1 VKIVSKHIF
10 FSLWEAGVLGNRTR
24 LWRDP
29 QEAFFWGRDECSRLG
44 CPINHPQIGFREIGK
59 SGGGK
64 WEKVYW
70 ADVLDTAAQWIREGR
85 KFIMDDGVPS
95 ERSVMQGEICRTYR
109 GLESFLA
116 VGHGLPPMR
125 QSIAQGLHRPY
136 GYVATRVILDQYMDP
151 SSRDD
156 LEMFLELYP
165 DATIELA
172 CFDVEVGNIPHRR
185 VMFWEVR
192 DY

>member
-1 VKIVSKHIF
+1 MKIRSKNQF
-10 FSLWEAGVLGNRTR
+10 FSAWEAGLLGNRTR
-24 LWRDP
+24 LWRRPEDAASASGVI
-29 QEAFFWGRDECSRLG
+29 E
-44 CPINHPQIGFREIGK
+44 IGFRELGAA
-59 SGGGK
+59 GGGK
-64 WEKVYW
+64 WQRVPQSE
-70 ADVLDTAAQWIREGR
+70 VLATAAQWEREGR
-85 KFIMDDGVPS
+85 KFIMDDGVPN
-95 ERSVMQGEICRTYR
+95 ERSVMQGEVCRTIR

-125 QSIAQGLHRPY
+125 QSIAQGLHHTY
-136 GYVATRVILDQYMDP
+136 GYIATKAILDQYMDP

-156 LEMFLELYP
+156 LDMLLELYP

>member
-1 VKIVSKHIF
+1 M
-10 FSLWEAGVLGNRTR
+10 LGNRTR
-24 LWRDP
+24 LWRRPEDAARASDAP
-29 QEAFFWGRDECSRLG
+29 E
-44 CPINHPQIGFREIGK
+44 IGFRELGRA
-59 SGGGK
+59 GGGK
-64 WEKVYW
+64 WERV
-70 ADVLDTAAQWIREGR
+70 AQSQTMETATQWMKEGR

-95 ERSVMQGEICRTYR
+95 EHSVMQGEVCRTIR

-116 VGHGLPPMR
+116 ISHGLPPMR

-136 GYVATRVILDQYMDP
+136 GYVATKVILDQYMDP

-156 LEMFLELYP
+156 LEMLLELYP

-185 VMFWEVR
+185 VIFWEVR